1 MGLDWLEKQY
11 KKNLNGILADE
22 SGLGKNVQVIAL
34 MAHLASSEGEETLRI
49 LGNVCLFRNRQAW
62 VYRQ

>member
-22 SGLGKNVQVIAL
+22 SGLGKNIQVIAL
-34 MAHLASSEGEETLRI
+34 MAHLASNEGEETL
-49 LGNVCLFRNRQAW
+49 LLTKECLLQIGQAW
-62 VYRQ
+62 GYKQ

>member
-22 SGLGKNVQVIAL
+22 SGLGKNIQVIAL
-34 MAHLASSEGEETLRI
+34 MAHLASNEGEETL
-49 LGNVCLFRNRQAW
+49 LLAKVYLFQIGQAW
-62 VYRQ
+62 GYKQ